1 MRKRSDIEKLWRNEK
16 YNVMMHSQKSYLN
29 IRESLKRDITYDD
42 LQSKIDDAKDIV
54 PTKGSIIN
62 TYDHMWGYFKKI
74 ATEEERNQYLK
85 YKSQYQ
91 ENEIQYQ
98 CLITFIYKLAVK
110 YNQKYLLE
118 STILN

>member
-1 MRKRSDIEKLWRNEK
+1 MSKRAEIEKLWRHEK
-16 YNVMMHSQKSYLN
+16 YNVMMHSQKSYLD
-29 IRESLKRDITYDD
+29 IREALKGDITYDD
-42 LQSKIDDAKDIV
+42 LQSMIDDAKAIV
-54 PTKGSIIN
+54 PTTGSIIN

-74 ATEEERNQYLK
+74 ASEEELNQYLK

-118 STILN
+118 STILH

>member
-74 ATEEERNQYLK
+74 ATEEECNQYLK

-118 STILN
+118 STILH

>member
-74 ATEEERNQYLK
+74 ATEEELNQYLK

-118 STILN
+118 STILH

>member
-118 STILN
+118 STILH

>member
-1 MRKRSDIEKLWRNEK
+1 MSKRADMEKLWRYEK

-118 STILN
+118 STILH

>member
-42 LQSKIDDAKDIV
+42 LQSKIDGAKDIV

-74 ATEEERNQYLK
+74 ATDEERNQYLK

-118 STILN
+118 STILH

>member
-74 ATEEERNQYLK
+74 ATEEERNQYLM

-118 STILN
+118 STILH

>member
-1 MRKRSDIEKLWRNEK
+1 MSKRADIEKLWRHEK
-16 YNVMMHSQKSYLN
+16 YNVMMHSQKSYLD
-29 IRESLKRDITYDD
+29 IREALKGDITYDD
-42 LQSKIDDAKDIV
+42 LQSKIDDAKAIV

-74 ATEEERNQYLK
+74 ATEEERNQYLQ

-98 CLITFIYKLAVK
+98 CLIKFIYKLAVK

-118 STILN
+118 STILH

>member
-62 TYDHMWGYFKKI
+62 TYNHMWGYFKKI

-118 STILN
+118 STILH